1 MMMFP
6 NSNKGIIKKL
16 IRRSL
21 RANRTRN
28 RYVILAVILTTWLL
42 TSVFTIGMSFMK
54 TFDMQQIRMIGT
66 TADVALYNPSQ
77 EQIER
82 LKQLPYVSHVGLDT
96 QVAQVIPTQEMGD
109 LEVSMHGY
117 DASEWDN
124 MRAPLLG
131 NKVNAYPEKRN
142 EVIVPTWI
150 LDKLNITEPAIGMTL
165 PLTYQSEA
173 GERKESFIL
182 SGWYTDYSQLRSGN
196 AGVIIVSREFAESVG
211 ADSSGKSTVAS
222 IAFKGGSS
230 IDQNMSQLE
239 QDLKLNEDQKLTSYS
254 TIEDQNSSKMTTMLG
269 IAGIIVFVMFS
280 GYLLIYNVLYISVAT
295 DTKFYGLLKTI
306 GMTRKQIIRMV
317 NGQAVRLA
325 GIGIPIGVAAGV
337 ITSLVAVPLAIE
349 AFTLDTDVEISFHPI
364 IYAGAVLFA
373 WLTTMAGCRKPARI
387 AAKISPVEAAKYVRT
402 TTKKS
407 RHGSK
412 LYRMALRNMFRD
424 KKRALTV
431 FLSLFI
437 GLTTFLT
444 INTLVLSMNTDNFIA
459 SYIDNDFDLMNKT
472 VDFGYQGE
480 QKQKLTEEMA
490 EAVQQ
495 MSGVTDVRKTYIDK
509 EGSIGYTNEVFGKYV
524 DDRVTRYNM
533 ERPTDEQLKDS
544 GMFWSVLI
552 GIDTK
557 YVTEMNKSLETPID
571 VERFEKGEIALL
583 SSSEEVV
590 NRGDRFQFNFKEGG
604 VDRELEIGGFV
615 SPQFQVSFGG
625 MAPNVYVSHN
635 AMKQIIKDPILYKMN
650 IQANK
655 KDQPRIQE
663 QLETLIAGDR
673 EIELTSKL
681 QWAEKLESAK
691 IIFYL
696 LGGAITLILAA
707 IGILNFISTMFTSV
721 VVRKHEFAVME
732 SIGMTRRQLRK
743 MLLLEGMGYAVISTL
758 LISSLGTLISY
769 GAYHVF
775 SQEADYAIYTFPTIP
790 LLIAFVLVFASCL
803 SVPIIAYNRS
813 KKMSI
818 VERLREAV

>member
-1 MMMFP
+1 MMFP
-6 NSNKGIIKKL
+6 NSNKRIIKKL
-16 IRRSL
+16 IRKSL
-21 RANRTRN
+21 KANRTRN

-42 TSVFTIGMSFMK
+42 TTVFTLGMSFIK

-66 TADVALYNPSQ
+66 TADVALSNPSQ

-96 QVAQVIPTQEMGD
+96 KVGQVIPTQEMGD
-109 LEVSMHGY
+109 LDVSMHRY
-117 DASEWDN
+117 DESEWDK

-131 NKVNAYPEKRN
+131 SKVNSYPEKRN

-150 LDKLNITEPAIGMTL
+150 LDKLNIPEPTIGMTL
-165 PLTYQSEA
+165 PLTYRSEA
-173 GERKESFIL
+173 GESTESFIL

-196 AGVIIVSREFAESVG
+196 AGVIIVSREFAESAG
-211 ADSSGKSTVAS
+211 AGFGDKGTVAS

-230 IDQNMSQLE
+230 IDQNMSRLE
-239 QDLKLNEDQKLTSYS
+239 QDLKLNEDQNLASYS
-254 TIEDQNSSKMTTMLG
+254 NTESQNNSKMATALG
-269 IAGIIVFVMFS
+269 IIGIIVFIMFS

-306 GMTRKQIIRMV
+306 GMTRKQIIKMV

-325 GIGIPIGVAAGV
+325 WIGIPIGVAAGM
-337 ITSLVAVPLAIE
+337 ITALVAVPLAIE
-349 AFTLDTDVEISFHPI
+349 AFTLDTEVEISFHPV
-364 IYAGAVLFA
+364 IYAGAALFA

-402 TTKKS
+402 TTKKG

-431 FLSLFI
+431 FLSLFT

-444 INTLVLSMNTDNFIA
+444 VNTLVLSMNTDNFIA
-459 SYIDNDFDLMNKT
+459 SYVDNDFELENKT

-490 EAVQQ
+490 ESVRQ
-495 MSGVTDVRKTYIDK
+495 MSGITDVRKTYIDRG
-509 EGSIGYTNEVFGKYV
+509 GSLGYTPEVFGKFV
-524 DDRVTRYNM
+524 DDIVMRYGM

-557 YVTEMNKSLETPID
+557 YVTELNKSLETPID

-583 SSSEEVV
+583 SASEELL
-590 NRGDRFQFNFKEGG
+590 NRGDRFPLNFKEGG
-604 VDRELEIGGFV
+604 VERELEIGGFV

-635 AMKQIIKDPILYKMN
+635 AIKQIIREPLLYKMN
-650 IQANK
+650 IQAEK
-655 KDQPRIQE
+655 GGHERIQE
-663 QLETLIAGDR
+663 QLEALVAGDR

-681 QWAEKLESAK
+681 QWAEKMESAK
-691 IIFYL
+691 IIFYI

-707 IGILNFISTMFTSV
+707 IGILNFISTMLTSV
-721 VVRKHEFAVME
+721 VVRKHEFAMME
-732 SIGMTRRQLRK
+732 SIGMTKRQLRK
-743 MLLLEGMGYAVISTL
+743 MLLLEGTGYGVISTL
-758 LISSLGTLISY
+758 LIISLGSLISY
-769 GAYHVF
+769 GAYYVF
-775 SQEADYAIYTFPTIP
+775 SQEADYAIYTYPTLP
-790 LLIAFVLVFASCL
+790 LLIALAFVFAACL

-818 VERLREAV
+818 VERLREES